1 MKINSIFLQ
10 DFKCHKSLGIIFQG
24 KNGKISGSNG
34 VGKSAVFDAYNW
46 LLFDKDSNGNSDFE
60 IKPKE
65 NGVLLPLT
73 TPTVTI
79 EFDVC
84 TLKKAHIEKWTK
96 KRGEEEKTFEGY
108 TTQYFI
114 DDLEVKKKDFDN
126 KIKELFDEKYFK
138 ILSNPLFFNT
148 QLHWTE
154 RKKMLEQLAGSIDI
168 EKILENPKYAELKE
182 QQKKYTEEQIKELVK
197 QEKKK
202 FDKDVQEL
210 PVQIETLSSTLI
222 EVDSKEQIEKLIS
235 VAEEK
240 IKRKNQEI
248 MQENSNLINAEVQN
262 EIQIFNKK
270 INEIESAKQQKK
282 NAIEKEKRELQNL
295 EGDAEYYKK
304 NYTEAGNTIIQLEK
318 ERKQLLEKYN
328 TEKSRKN
335 EAVIEKNCPLCKQE
349 LPQDEIEKKIQ
360 EINENFET
368 EKSKSLEKIVSE
380 GKKLKEKI
388 EEMSTKEK
396 TDENKYLETIEKIK
410 EKEIEIDKLNIE
422 LSEIEDIEQYK
433 EKTKELEK
441 DLYSKNDE
449 KINKLKEELRILQ
462 ENYIAAKVKLEKIK
476 ETETTKNKIEE
487 MKKRLKDGNEKL
499 MKILKIENQ
508 LKDFSF
514 EKSIEIEK
522 NVNKLFSDNINFK
535 LFEEKLNGNIEETCI
550 CLCGKD
556 KVEFN
561 SHNTAGKV
569 QIGLEIIDVI
579 CKKNNL
585 SSIVWIDNREG
596 IIDLPKT
603 SNQIISLCVV
613 ENQNQ
618 IKVEVE

>member
-1 MKINSIFLQ
+1 MKIKSILLQ
-10 DFKCHKSLGIIFQG
+10 DFKCHKSLGVIFQG

-34 VGKSAVFDAYNW
+34 VGKSAIFDAYNW

-65 NGVLLPLT
+65 NGILLPMT
-73 TPTVTI
+73 EPTVTI

-84 TLKKAHIEKWTK
+84 TLKKAHTEKWTK

-108 TTQYFI
+108 TTTYFI
-114 DDLEVKKKDFDN
+114 DELDVKKKDFDI

-154 RKKMLEQLAGSIDI
+154 RKKILEQLAVDIDI
-168 EKILENPKYAELKE
+168 EKILDNPKYAELKE
-182 QQKKYTEEQIKELVK
+182 QYKKYTEEQTKELIK

-210 PVQIETLSSTLI
+210 PIQIETLSETLTNTEDKKEI
-222 EVDSKEQIEKLIS
+222 ELKILKANEKFIDIETEI
-235 VAEEK
+235 K
-240 IKRKNQEI
+240 I
-248 MQENSNLINAEVQN
+248 ENSNLTNKKVQEEIKVFN
-262 EIQIFNKK
+262 EK
-270 INEIESAKQQKK
+270 INEIENIYKDKLNKINTEKRELNNLKQDSEFYRKNYAEIGNIIVSLEKEKK
-282 NAIEKEKRELQNL
+282 ELLEKYHIEKEKTN
-295 EGDAEYYKK
+295 K
-304 NYTEAGNTIIQLEK
+304 T
-318 ERKQLLEKYN
+318 
-328 TEKSRKN
+328 
-335 EAVIEKNCPLCKQE
+335 VIEKNCPLCKQE
-349 LPQDEIEKKIQ
+349 LPQNEIELKIKEINNNFEIEK
-360 EINENFET
+360 
-368 EKSKSLEKIVSE
+368 SKLLEKIVSE
-380 GKKLKEKI
+380 GKKIKEKI
-388 EEMSTKEK
+388 EELTAKEK
-396 TDENKYLETIEKIK
+396 IDENKYLETVEKIK
-410 EKEIEIDKLNIE
+410 AKEIEIDKLNIE
-422 LSEIEDIEQYK
+422 LSEVENTEQYK
-433 EKTKELEK
+433 EKIKLLEK

-449 KINKLKEELRILQ
+449 KINKLKEELKQIQ
-462 ENYIAAKVKLEKIK
+462 IKTIDYKVKLEKIK
-476 ETETTKNKIEE
+476 EAENTKNKIEE
-487 MKKRLKDGNEKL
+487 MKKRLKDSNEKL

-508 LKDFSF
+508 LKEFSF

-522 NVNKLFSDNINFK
+522 NVNKLFSDNIKFK

-550 CLCGKD
+550 CLCGENKI
-556 KVEFN
+556 EFN

-569 QIGLEIIDVI
+569 QIGLEIIDLI
-579 CKKNNL
+579 CKKNNM

-596 IIDLPKT
+596 IINIPQT